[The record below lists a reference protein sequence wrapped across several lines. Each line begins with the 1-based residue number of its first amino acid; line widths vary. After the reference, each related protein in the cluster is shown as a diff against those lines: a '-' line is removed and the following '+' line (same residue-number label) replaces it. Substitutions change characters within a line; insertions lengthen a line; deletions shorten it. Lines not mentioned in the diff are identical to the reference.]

1 MERRLLSRHMV
12 GISTEGRQ
20 SDQLNGAIH
29 QRDRHFQVRHMSFG
43 TGRNKGLMLRA
54 TFTIHDQPTML
65 LDYKRQQELLTAAK
79 AHTGQSFT
87 LHG

>member
-12 GISTEGRQ
+12 GFKTSGRQ
-20 SDQLNGAIH
+20 SDQLDGTFYKGH
-29 QRDRHFQVRHMSFG
+29 WVSQVRHVLWYG
-43 TGRNKGLMLRA
+43 VKEGLITRA

-79 AHTGQSFT
+79 DHTGE
-87 LHG
+87 

>member
-1 MERRLLSRHMV
+1 
-12 GISTEGRQ
+12 
-20 SDQLNGAIH
+20 
-29 QRDRHFQVRHMSFG
+29 MSFG
-43 TGRNKGLMLRA
+43 TGRNKGLTLRA